1 MEQTKYHYS
10 AKIIDIYDGDT
21 LRADIDLG
29 FGVVLKNQTF
39 RFFGINA
46 PEIHGDT
53 KTAGVKTTA
62 YVQETLA
69 DKEVII
75 MSLKDEKE
83 KFGRWLG
90 RIYYHNGKDWVNLNQ
105 ELIDKGLAV
114 KYMDDGEEI

>member
-53 KTAGVKTTA
+53 KTAGVKTTT

-90 RIYYHNGKDWVNLNQ
+90 RIYYHNGEDWVNLNQ
-105 ELIDKGLAV
+105 ELIDRGLAV
-114 KYMDDGEEI
+114 KYMDDGKEI

>member
-1 MEQTKYHYS
+1 LEQTKYHYS